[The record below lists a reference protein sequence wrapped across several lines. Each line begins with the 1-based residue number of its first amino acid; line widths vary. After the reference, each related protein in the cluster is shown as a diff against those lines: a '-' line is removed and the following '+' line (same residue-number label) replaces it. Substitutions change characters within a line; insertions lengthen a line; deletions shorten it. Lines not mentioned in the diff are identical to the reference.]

1 MSHTR
6 KFDCSPPEF
15 MGLGASLV
23 SVRPR
28 MGALTRQPQV
38 TARRCFILELP
49 LLPHGLEIAFDF
61 EFLALKKLFLAS
73 KSFPHSSFQRRELRL
88 ELEVGV
94 VQLRMG
100 EGGLGLQGAVVVPA
114 EEDEQGRDEEDE
126 AGGGAHRASCLL
138 QPKLFR

>member
-1 MSHTR
+1 
-6 KFDCSPPEF
+6 
-15 MGLGASLV
+15 
-23 SVRPR
+23 
-28 MGALTRQPQV
+28 
-38 TARRCFILELP
+38 
-49 LLPHGLEIAFDF
+49 
-61 EFLALKKLFLAS
+61 LKKLFLAS

-126 AGGGAHRASCLL
+126 AGGGAHRASWPAAAQTLSVKTPL
-138 QPKLFR
+138 RSAAP